1 MKLFVERL
9 EKIQITKH
17 KSANNMPFL
26 LFVYVVLQRFFFII
40 NKYGEHVTAAN
51 EKRKRIQ
58 CNYVM

>member
-26 LFVYVVLQRFFFII
+26 LFVYVVLQGIFFII
-40 NKYGEHVTAAN
+40 NKYDEHVTAAN
-51 EKRKRIQ
+51 KNTKTKNIII
-58 CNYVM
+58 M